1 MQVCYITKSNYTLC
15 YNVFLSRKSNAL
27 GLTVKTENVVERHT
41 LNSAC
46 LLCISGNLFSGSL
59 LFKLLLQL
67 LDLLSL
73 RLMFLLRFPH
83 ALDVFQSLRMP
94 TLFQVLVLFVEIIQM
109 CVLKTDVELITFIY

>member
-1 MQVCYITKSNYTLC
+1 MYFFHGKSY
-15 YNVFLSRKSNAL
+15 AL
-27 GLTVKTENVVERHT
+27 GLTVKTENVAERHT

-59 LFKLLLQL
+59 LFNLLLQL

-94 TLFQVLVLFVEIIQM
+94 TLFQVLVVFVEIIQIF
-109 CVLKTDVELITFIY
+109 VLKKPDVELITFIN